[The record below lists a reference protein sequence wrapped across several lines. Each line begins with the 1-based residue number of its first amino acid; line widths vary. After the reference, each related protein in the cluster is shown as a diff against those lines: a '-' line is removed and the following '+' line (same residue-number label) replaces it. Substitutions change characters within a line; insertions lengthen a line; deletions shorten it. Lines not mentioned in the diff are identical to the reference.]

1 MDKFRSKKRD
11 WEMSMIKRVPPAETQ
26 LSAEETARIIDEM
39 DRLLNEMKEAM
50 GTIKKLIETEPV
62 PRGAGTYE
70 RV

>member
-1 MDKFRSKKRD
+1 
-11 WEMSMIKRVPPAETQ
+11 MIKRVPPAETQ

-62 PRGAGTYE
+62 SRGAGTYE